1 MLGAEVYASILG
13 NLSCE
18 DLDTLLVTNRQL
30 GSLSRLVLRG
40 MSPRR
45 VSLRHHH
52 AGQYRLCFDRIAKAV
67 AFGDLQRYLHGSH
80 LTDVELDATTLDVDT
95 LQGTTWIIGALRRD
109 SGF

>member
-1 MLGAEVYASILG
+1 MIGAKVYASILG

-52 AGQYRLCFDRIAKAV
+52 AGQFRLCFDGIAKAV